1 MLRRSEPSWAEAKK
15 QMGDPGFLNQLI
27 NFDKDSLND
36 QVLQKVS
43 KYTKEA
49 DFDPVVVGGI
59 SVACKS
65 MCLWVRAMEVYGK
78 IAKDVAPK
86 RAKLQAAMK
95 TLAKKQAQL
104 ADMEAKVKEI
114 MDKAQVLKDK
124 YDGGVAKK
132 DALKSEAEQ
141 MEVLLARASN
151 LVEGLGGER
160 ARWEISILSLDENL
174 KNTVGDCLLAAAFLS
189 YCGPF
194 DSEYRQRLLE
204 GNWLKGVKNLN
215 IPCSADFNF
224 CQCVECPRKASHWL
238 LWPLPGLCLASQW
251 PPGPHNGL
259 CLASLLAFGGL
270 PQ

>member
-1 MLRRSEPSWAEAKK
+1 
-15 QMGDPGFLNQLI
+15 MGDPGFLNQLI

-160 ARWEISILSLDENL
+160 MQALTTAL
-174 KNTVGDCLLAAAFLS
+174 
-189 YCGPF
+189 P
-194 DSEYRQRLLE
+194 
-204 GNWLKGVKNLN
+204 
-215 IPCSADFNF
+215 
-224 CQCVECPRKASHWL
+224 
-238 LWPLPGLCLASQW
+238 PLPHRCSSRAPRTSSKGSAASEV
-251 PPGPHNGL
+251 
-259 CLASLLAFGGL
+259 GGRFRS
-270 PQ
+270 